1 MSQYFTEQTDVYIKD
16 FLESDVPEIKH
27 KLFNEGIK
35 PAFEKLIENL
45 IYVYKF
51 FNLGE
56 DIETLKRDCLA
67 NLYQMLPKFKPDKG
81 KKGFSY
87 FNVVARNWF
96 IQKARERTKKNRIE
110 REIHVDIDR
119 DSVKNNEALSYSSHE
134 SSVLEKEFWLSMYR
148 EFDFWRDKLQKKN
161 EKKLLE
167 AVIFLLTNP
176 ELVSIYNKKAVY
188 LYLREMT
195 GLNEK
200 QVAMN
205 LKKLRELYEKFK
217 NDYHSSMT
225 P

>member
-1 MSQYFTEQTDVYIKD
+1 MTQYFNEETDLFIKD
-16 FLESDVPEIKH
+16 FLESDIPEVKH
-27 KLFNEGIK
+27 KIFSEGIQ

-56 DIETLKRDCLA
+56 DVETLKRDCLT
-67 NLYQMLPKFKPDKG
+67 NLYQMLPKFKPEKG

-96 IQKARERTKKNRIE
+96 IHKARERAKKSRVE

-119 DSVKNNEALSYSSHE
+119 DVVKNSEALSCSPHE
-134 SSVLEKEFWLSMYR
+134 SDVLEKEFWLSLHE

-167 AVIFLLTNP
+167 AAIFLMKNP

-217 NDYHSSMT
+217 SDYHSNEM
-225 P
+225 